1 MVMYITKRS
10 VGNKHHRHPELTG
23 IYLEEALLLCLVLTP
38 DTHQFDSPDITPSGS
53 LGSKHQLTKITLML
67 GLSHLCITS
76 STRWLNNWW
85 T

>member
-38 DTHQFDSPDITPSGS
+38 DTHQFDSPDVTPSG
-53 LGSKHQLTKITLML
+53 
-67 GLSHLCITS
+67 
-76 STRWLNNWW
+76 
-85 T
+85 